1 MNGTEIISR
10 LKRLGDVNSAKD
22 IKQLTAALFPGA
34 HCPLMGAMMA
44 VGGIEDAVLLVLG
57 TDECTYYTKKATI
70 GGFSF
75 QGIDNRCFSV
85 VLDHHDVTFGC
96 RNKLQEAF
104 KELMEDIAPKAVF
117 LVTTCVLE
125 VTGDDV
131 DSMVE
136 ELEVQ
141 YHIPVLPVHTEHFKT
156 ANHIPGVRDTVTACY
171 SMIEQVSAE
180 QVDLKKVN
188 VIGQRLGKFQETQL
202 HDILVKHN
210 IEIGMMLPGGTTLEA
225 IRQAATAG
233 VNIVVNELGVPLAK
247 KMQAHF
253 GTPYVMFDKY
263 VTPEYVL
270 QAYRELFGYL
280 KIAMDEELEAMYREC
295 VQLVE
300 EAKETLAGMKYV
312 YGNTALSCY
321 EYNAFMVS
329 MGMEPLLIQ
338 TNDYSGNDDTYVKCI
353 LEKYNPYVTKSAN
366 IAPLQYVY
374 DELKPNLYLGHEYEN
389 RLRAKKIALVHD
401 SNLSSMLGFDVTKAV
416 ITELVRAAKEAKEL
430 AVGEGGK
437 EK

>member
-1 MNGTEIISR
+1 MNGAEIIAR
-10 LKRLGDVNSAKD
+10 LKCLGDVDSAKD
-22 IKQLTAALFPGA
+22 INQLTAALFPGA

-44 VGGIEDAVLLVLG
+44 VGGIEDAILLVIG

-75 QGIDNRCFSV
+75 KGIDNRCFSV
-85 VLDHHDVTFGC
+85 VLDQHDVTFGC
-96 RNKLQEAF
+96 REKLHEAF
-104 KELMEDIAPKAVF
+104 EELMEEVTPKAVF
-117 LVTTCVLE
+117 VVTTCVLE

-131 DSMVE
+131 DSMAE
-136 ELEVQ
+136 ELMNRYQ
-141 YHIPVLPVHTEHFKT
+141 IPVLAVHTEHFKT
-156 ANHIPGVRDTVTACY
+156 ANHIPGVRDTVTACI
-171 SMIEQVSAE
+171 SMMEPVE
-180 QVDLKKVN
+180 TVNKKKVN
-188 VIGQRLGKFQETQL
+188 VIGQRLGKFQDTQL
-202 HDILVKHN
+202 HDILIQNN

-225 IRQAATAG
+225 IQHAADAG
-233 VNIVVNELGVPLAK
+233 VNIVVNELGLPLAK
-247 KMQAHF
+247 KMQARF

-263 VTPEYVL
+263 VVPEHVL
-270 QAYRELFGYL
+270 TAYKELFGYL
-280 KIAMDEELEAMYREC
+280 QINMEEDLNTMYNEC

-300 EAKETLAGMKYV
+300 EAREHLTGMKYV

-338 TNDYSGNDDTYVKCI
+338 TNDYPGDEDVFVKEI
-353 LEKYNPYVTKSAN
+353 LAKYNPYVTKSAN

-416 ITELVRAAKEAKEL
+416 IEELVRASKDARVL
-430 AVGEGGK
+430 AAEERGN
-437 EK
+437 

>member
-1 MNGTEIISR
+1 MNGTEIIAR
-10 LKRLGDVNSAKD
+10 LKKLSEVSSTKD
-22 IKQLTAALFPGA
+22 INQLTAALFPGA

-44 VGGIEDAVLLVLG
+44 VGGIDDAVMLVLG

-96 RNKLQEAF
+96 REKLQEAF
-104 KELMEDIAPKAVF
+104 AELMEETVPKAVF
-117 LVTTCVLE
+117 IVTTCVLE

-131 DSMVE
+131 DSMAE
-136 ELEVQ
+136 ELENQ
-141 YHIPVLPVHTEHFKT
+141 YQIPVLPVHTEHFKT
-156 ANHIPGVRDTVTACY
+156 ANHLPGVRDTITACV
-171 SMIEQVSAE
+171 SMMKQTGPDTVNP
-180 QVDLKKVN
+180 KKVN
-188 VIGQRLGKFQETQL
+188 IIGQRLGKFQDTQL
-202 HDILVKHN
+202 HEILVKHD
-210 IEIGMMLPGGTTLEA
+210 IEIGMMLPGGTNLAA
-225 IRQAATAG
+225 IQAAATAG
-233 VNIVVNELGVPLAK
+233 VNIVVNELGLPLAK
-247 KMQAHF
+247 KMEARF

-263 VTPEYVL
+263 VAPERVL
-270 QAYRELFGYL
+270 QAYEELFGYL
-280 KIAMDEELEAMYREC
+280 NLEPDATLNDMYQEC
-295 VQLVE
+295 VQIVK
-300 EAKETLAGMKYV
+300 EAKQELSGMSYI

-338 TNDYSGNDDTYVKCI
+338 ANDYPGAEDEFVKAI
-353 LEKYNPYVTKSAN
+353 LEKYDPYVTKSAN

-416 ITELVRAAKEAKEL
+416 VTELVRAAKDAKEL
-430 AVGEGGK
+430 AAEERGN
-437 EK
+437 

>member
-1 MNGTEIISR
+1 MNGAEIISR
-10 LKRLGDVNSAKD
+10 LKRLGDVGSVKD
-22 IKQLTAALFPGA
+22 INQLTAALFPGA

-44 VGGIEDAVLLVLG
+44 VGGIDDAVLLVLG

-75 QGIDNRCFSV
+75 KGIDNRCFSV

-96 RNKLQEAF
+96 REKLHEAF
-104 KELMEDIAPKAVF
+104 EELMEEAAPKAVF
-117 LVTTCVLE
+117 IVTTCVLE

-131 DSMVE
+131 DSMAE
-136 ELEVQ
+136 ELADRYQ
-141 YHIPVLPVHTEHFKT
+141 IPVLAVHTEHFNT
-156 ANHIPGVRDTVTACY
+156 ANHIPGVRDTVTAC
-171 SMIEQVSAE
+171 SAMMEPVSDGD
-180 QVDLKKVN
+180 VNKKKVN

-202 HDILVKHN
+202 HDILVQHE

-225 IRQAATAG
+225 IKQAATAG
-233 VNIVVNELGVPLAK
+233 VNIVVNELGLPLAK
-247 KMQAHF
+247 KMQARF
-253 GTPYVMFDKY
+253 GTPFVMFDKY
-263 VTPEYVL
+263 VAPEHVL
-270 QAYRELFGYL
+270 QAYKELFGYL
-280 KIAMDEELEAMYREC
+280 QIDMEEELNVMYKEC

-300 EAKETLAGMKYV
+300 EARETLSGMKYV

-338 TNDYSGNDDTYVKCI
+338 TNDYPGNEDVFIKEI
-353 LEKYNPYVTKSAN
+353 LAKYNPYVTKSAN

-416 ITELVRAAKEAKEL
+416 IAELVRAAKDAREL
-430 AVGEGGK
+430 AAEERGN
-437 EK
+437 

>member
-10 LKRLGDVNSAKD
+10 LKRLGDVNSVKD
-22 IKQLTAALFPGA
+22 INQLTAALFPGA

-75 QGIDNRCFSV
+75 KGIDNRCFSV

-96 RNKLQEAF
+96 REKLQDAF
-104 KELMEDIAPKAVF
+104 KELMDDIAPKAVF
-117 LVTTCVLE
+117 IVTTCVLE

-131 DSMVE
+131 DSMAA
-136 ELEVQ
+136 ELEEQ
-141 YHIPVLPVHTEHFKT
+141 YRIPVLPVHTEHFKT
-156 ANHIPGVRDTVTACY
+156 ANHIPGVRDTVTACV
-171 SMIEQVSAE
+171 SMMEQVSNE
-180 QVDLKKVN
+180 QISHKKVN
-188 VIGQRLGKFQETQL
+188 IIGQRMGKFQETQL
-202 HDILVKHN
+202 YEILVKHN
-210 IEIGMMLPGGTTLEA
+210 IEIGMMLPGGTTLED
-225 IRQAATAG
+225 IKHAATAG
-233 VNIVVNELGVPLAK
+233 VNIVVNELGLPLAERMK
-247 KMQAHF
+247 KRF

-263 VTPEYVL
+263 VAPEHVL
-270 QAYRELFGYL
+270 QAYEELFDYL
-280 KIAMDEELEAMYREC
+280 KIEMDEELETMYKEC
-295 VQLVE
+295 VQLTE
-300 EAKETLAGMKYV
+300 DAKEILSGMRYV

-321 EYNAFMVS
+321 EYNAFMVA

-338 TNDYSGNDDTYVKCI
+338 TNEYPGAADSYVKSI
-353 LEKYNPYVTKSAN
+353 LECYNPYVTKSAN

-401 SNLSSMLGFDVTKAV
+401 NNLSSMLGFDVTKAV
-416 ITELVRAAKEAKEL
+416 LAELVRAAKDAKEL
-430 AVGEGGK
+430 AAGEGGK
-437 EK
+437 

>member
-1 MNGTEIISR
+1 MNGAEIIAR
-10 LKRLGDVNSAKD
+10 LKCLGDVDSAKD
-22 IKQLTAALFPGA
+22 INQLTAALFPGA

-44 VGGIEDAVLLVLG
+44 VGGIDDAVMLVLG

-75 QGIDNRCFSV
+75 KGIDNRCFSI

-96 RNKLQEAF
+96 REKLHEAF
-104 KELMEDIAPKAVF
+104 AELMEEVAPKAVF
-117 LVTTCVLE
+117 IVTTCVLE

-131 DSMVE
+131 DSMAE
-136 ELEVQ
+136 ELADQ
-141 YHIPVLPVHTEHFKT
+141 YQIPVLAVHTEHFKT
-156 ANHIPGVRDTVTACY
+156 ANHIPGVRDTVTACA
-171 SMIEQVSAE
+171 SMMES
-180 QVDLKKVN
+180 VDVGDVNKKKVN
-188 VIGQRLGKFQETQL
+188 IIGQRLGKFQDTQL
-202 HDILVKHN
+202 HEILVRHE

-225 IRQAATAG
+225 IREAATAG
-233 VNIVVNELGVPLAK
+233 VNIVVNELGLPLAK
-247 KMQAHF
+247 KMQARF

-263 VTPEYVL
+263 VAPEHVL
-270 QAYRELFGYL
+270 QAYKELFGYL
-280 KIAMDEELEAMYREC
+280 QIELDAELDAMYKEC

-300 EAKETLAGMKYV
+300 NAREELTGMKYI

-338 TNDYSGNDDTYVKCI
+338 TNDYPGDDAPFIKEI

-416 ITELVRAAKEAKEL
+416 IAELVRAAKDAREL
-430 AVGEGGK
+430 AAEERGN
-437 EK
+437 

>member
-1 MNGTEIISR
+1 MNGAEIISR
-10 LKRLGDVNSAKD
+10 LKCLGDVNSTKD
-22 IKQLTAALFPGA
+22 IRQLTAALFPGA

-44 VGGIEDAVLLVLG
+44 VGGIEDAVLLVIG

-75 QGIDNRCFSV
+75 KGIDNRCFSV

-96 RNKLQEAF
+96 REKLMEAF
-104 KELMEDIAPKAVF
+104 EELMEEAAPKAVF

-131 DSMVE
+131 DSMAE
-136 ELEVQ
+136 ELQTQ
-141 YHIPVLPVHTEHFKT
+141 YQIPVLPVHTEHFKT
-156 ANHIPGVRDTVTACY
+156 ANHIPGVRDTVTACI
-171 SMIEQVSAE
+171 SMMEPVGMEQVNH
-180 QVDLKKVN
+180 KRVN
-188 VIGQRLGKFQETQL
+188 VIGQRLGKFEETQL
-202 HDILVKHN
+202 YDVLVKHG

-225 IRQAATAG
+225 VRQAAAAR
-233 VNIVVNELGVPLAK
+233 VNIVVNELGLPLAK
-247 KMQAHF
+247 KMQVQF

-263 VTPEYVL
+263 AAPEHVL
-270 QAYRELFGYL
+270 QAYKELMGYL
-280 KIAMDEELEAMYREC
+280 KIDMEEELETMYQEC
-295 VQLVE
+295 VQMAE
-300 EAKETLAGMKYV
+300 EAKKTLSGMKYV

-338 TNDYSGNDDTYVKCI
+338 TNEYPGEDDPYVKYI

-374 DELKPNLYLGHEYEN
+374 DELKPNLYLGHEYES
-389 RLRAKKIALVHD
+389 RLRAKKIVLVHD
-401 SNLSSMLGFDVTKAV
+401 SNLSSMLGFDVSKAV
-416 ITELVRAAKEAKEL
+416 IAELVRAAKEAKIL
-430 AVGEGGK
+430 AAGEG
-437 EK
+437 ELR